1 MLNYSIY
8 ADDTNQANQFFE
20 VDSNGV
26 VRTKAGV
33 DLKTTGQ
40 TEFDVS
46 HFYIQSNLHVV
57 VTKLKQPL
65 VLFEEDLYRPSPI
78 QLISSIKILK

>member
-1 MLNYSIY
+1 MYWKKILMKINFSISCQCYFLYLWQAPFNMLNYSIY
-8 ADDTNQANQFFE
+8 ADETNQANQFFE
-20 VDSNGV
+20 IDSNGV

-46 HFYIQSNLHVV
+46 HFFIYSQ
-57 VTKLKQPL
+57 T
-65 VLFEEDLYRPSPI
+65 YM
-78 QLISSIKILK
+78 

>member
-20 VDSNGV
+20 IDSNGV

-46 HFYIQSNLHVV
+46 HFFIYSQ
-57 VTKLKQPL
+57 T
-65 VLFEEDLYRPSPI
+65 YM
-78 QLISSIKILK
+78 

>member
-1 MLNYSIY
+1 MNYSIY

-20 VDSNGV
+20 IDSNGV

-46 HFYIQSNLHVV
+46 HKATCSCNKDKGTIGFAWRGFV
-57 VTKLKQPL
+57 
-65 VLFEEDLYRPSPI
+65 
-78 QLISSIKILK
+78 

>member
-8 ADDTNQANQFFE
+8 DDNTNQANQFFE
-20 VDSNGV
+20 IDSNGV

-46 HFYIQSNLHVV
+46 HF
-57 VTKLKQPL
+57 
-65 VLFEEDLYRPSPI
+65 LYT
-78 QLISSIKILK
+78 IKPTCSCNKDKGTIGFAWRGFV